1 MSDGGGREPAGP
13 ASLASPSRSW
23 DGLACGTLTPP
34 AAGEARDRSL
44 SLHLLSSGTAKR
56 PLNRVD
62 VGARKRLWVSLSRN
76 MPKYK
81 LTVQC
86 HFFKDL
92 CVYEAIV
99 CVYT

>member
-1 MSDGGGREPAGP
+1 MAAEGGGREPAGP

-34 AAGEARDRSL
+34 AAGEARDRSFKL
-44 SLHLLSSGTAKR
+44 APASGTAKR

-62 VGARKRLWVSLSRN
+62 VVARTRLWVSRSRN
-76 MPKYK
+76 LPKCK

-86 HFFKDL
+86 HFLKDL
-92 CVYEAIV
+92 CVYQTIL